1 MENCFG
7 LIDGTVIEICRPKP
21 NYQRIVYN
29 RHKSVHSIKFQSW
42 ALPSGPIGNLSG
54 PYEVRRHDCTMLHE
68 SSLLNDLQRLAWYN
82 NQALCIYGDP
92 AYELTVH
99 LYRQAQNNQDMINY
113 NKAMSE
119 VRVTVE
125 SLFGNIRNY
134 FKFIDFKKEMKLC

>member
-1 MENCFG
+1 MLCILLKQLAFTCRYTDMVPTFG
-7 LIDGTVIEICRPKP
+7 RHETTVPYLLSHARL
-21 NYQRIVYN
+21 YL
-29 RHKSVHSIKFQSW
+29 HSK
-42 ALPSGPIGNLSG
+42 
-54 PYEVRRHDCTMLHE
+54 YEVRRHDCTMLHE